1 MHLDIISPSNKIFS
15 GEITSVK
22 VPGSNGEFEIFKNH
36 APIISNL
43 DKGIIRVT
51 NIDNKSEKYDVNGG
65 VIEMQNNKIIIL
77 VD

>member
-1 MHLDIISPSNKIFS
+1 MYLDIISPSNKIFS
-15 GEITSVK
+15 GDIISVK

-43 DKGIIRVT
+43 DKGTIRVT
-51 NIDNKSEKYDVNGG
+51 NSNKKSETYDINGG

>member
-1 MHLDIISPSNKIFS
+1 M
-15 GEITSVK
+15 EIPIYYSQQDK
-22 VPGSNGEFEIFKNH
+22 LKFEIFKNH